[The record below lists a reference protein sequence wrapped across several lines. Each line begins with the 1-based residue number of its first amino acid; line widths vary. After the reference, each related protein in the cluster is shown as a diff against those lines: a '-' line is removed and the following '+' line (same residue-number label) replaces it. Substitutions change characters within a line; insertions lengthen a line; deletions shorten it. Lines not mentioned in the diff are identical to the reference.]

1 MKWSRIGSQVINGCQ
16 VGWQRRGDEFQSY
29 IIYPEGSSRFTTSWS
44 SADAQRNYIKF
55 IEQAKEHHVSV

>member
-29 IIYPEGSSRFTTSWS
+29 IIYPEGSSSFITSWKM
-44 SADAQRNYIKF
+44 ADAQRSYIDLIKKA
-55 IEQAKEHHVSV
+55 EDYHVSV